1 MVRSITQ
8 AYETGWLYTLDIPS
22 RGNPEVLEIESYM
35 TTREYISPDKGYVV
49 LGLITTGPDC
59 WSDLISK
66 ISLLIIGPQSEPE
79 KYDIEISLHGQ
90 HDAMSEPEFGRTP
103 VAKSNT
109 GIPISEALLK
119 FQNTIG
125 EYYLVGNNILNLNR
139 AFLVEAVRRHRR
151 SSDQVSRII
160 DEVDDLPIRRFIDL
174 GDIHKGLSAGLTPEP
189 AETIA
194 NYSRRCRSFITNM
207 NNVEISDI
215 CRRLELT
222 QNESLFQNPTDS
234 LETEKLVFETF
245 FKLFD

>member
-1 MVRSITQ
+1 
-8 AYETGWLYTLDIPS
+8 
-22 RGNPEVLEIESYM
+22 M
-35 TTREYISPDKGYVV
+35 TTREYISPNKGYVV
-49 LGLITTGPDC
+49 LGLTTTGPDC

-66 ISLLIIGPQSEPE
+66 ITLLIIGQKSEPE

-174 GDIHKGLSAGLTPEP
+174 GDMHKGLSAGLTPEP

-234 LETEKLVFETF
+234 LETENLVFETF